1 MFKNYFN
8 GIEGIASYPVFS
20 LIVFF
25 LFFLS
30 LMIWLVRADKKAL
43 NEISRMPLDESNGD
57 EANTNPSTL

>member
-20 LIVFF
+20 LVVFF

-30 LMIWLVRADKKAL
+30 LVIWLVRADQQAL
-43 NEISRMPLDESNGD
+43 NKISRMPLEEPDRS
-57 EANTNPSTL
+57 EANSNSSTL